1 MADLS
6 IDYMGMKLSSPVMAA
21 SSTLTKDIANIRKAE
36 DAGAGAVVLK
46 SLFEEEIRQDS
57 GLSYEDVS
65 HTEAY
70 DYISADAAMV
80 YGSGEYLE
88 YVRKAAEAV
97 SIPVIASIN
106 CEGGRWWTDFAVSME
121 EAGADAIEL
130 NISFVPFDAS
140 LTSAEVEARYVEVIE
155 SVKSKVSIPV
165 SVKIGDNFSSI
176 PYMVQKIKNAGAD
189 AVTMFNR
196 YYQMKI
202 NTRTLELEP
211 VHYYSETQEAYNVI
225 RWVAAVSRQCPI
237 DISATTGVHD
247 EDTLIQYILAG
258 AKTVQT
264 ASMLYK
270 KGFSAISDLNTGLA
284 KWLDKR
290 NLSGVKDA
298 VGLAMRK
305 KIRQY
310 HTIERIQYIK
320 VADGHLLQ

>member
-6 IDYMGMKLSSPVMAA
+6 IDYMGLHLNSPVIAA
-21 SSTLTKDIANIRKAE
+21 SSTLTKDIVNLKKAE

-57 GLSYEDVS
+57 GLNDAETY

-70 DYISADAAMV
+70 DYINADAAMV
-80 YGSGEYLE
+80 YGSAEYLE
-88 YVRKAAEAV
+88 YVRKAAAAV
-97 SIPVIASIN
+97 NIPVIASVN
-106 CEGGRWWTDFAVSME
+106 CEGGKWWTDFALGIE

-130 NISFVPFDAS
+130 NISFVPFDIGIS
-140 LTSAEVEARYVEVIE
+140 SQEAESRYTEVIRD
-155 SVKSKVSIPV
+155 VKSKVKIPV
-165 SVKIGDNFSSI
+165 SVKIGANFTSI
-176 PYMVQKIKNAGAD
+176 PYMVRLISSAGAD

-211 VHYYSETQEAYNVI
+211 VHVYSDTQEAYNVI
-225 RWVAAVSRQCPI
+225 RWVAAVSKQCNI
-237 DISATTGVHD
+237 DISASTGVHD

-258 AKTVQT
+258 ARTVQT
-264 ASMLYK
+264 ASLLYK
-270 KGFSAISDLNTGLA
+270 RGFSAITDLNTGLS

-290 NLSGVKDA
+290 NMASVKDA
-298 VGLAMRK
+298 VGLAVRK

-320 VADGHLLQ
+320 VADGQLLQ